1 MARGAALVCVHI
13 CFGNAPSPS
22 EVAQGDAGP
31 ESGGRNGCGRQK
43 FSFIRQKSL
52 SPATVFPTSRNRFFV
67 SPCLNAPTRDAS
79 PLVVAFLLAPN
90 AITKRYHQTLTLM
103 GATRLAS
110 GKKAINKGSQTAL
123 ITCLSVS
130 LCLNVP
136 TRDASPPLE
145 VAFGA
150 WVRSRIHVLPDY
162 NIKSISYRTT
172 VVHQRASVMITVTS
186 RAPWAPNTRACSMSA
201 VLEGPEM
208 KQPKG
213 AAVGSGNWW

>member
-1 MARGAALVCVHI
+1 MG
-13 CFGNAPSPS
+13 
-22 EVAQGDAGP
+22 VAQGGAGP
-31 ESGGRNGCGRQK
+31 KAGGRNGCGRQK
-43 FSFIRQKSL
+43 FSFIRRNSL
-52 SPATVFPTSRNRFFV
+52 SPTTVFPTSRNRFFV

-79 PLVVAFLLAPN
+79 PPLVVAFLLAPN

-130 LCLNVP
+130 LCLNAP

-150 WVRSRIHVLPDY
+150 WGRSRIRVLPDY
-162 NIKSISYRTT
+162 NIKRISHRTT
-172 VVHQRASVMITVTS
+172 VVHQRASVMTTVTS